1 MWKVHD
7 NYMRQLK
14 QLYNKTSKQTQNRLQ
29 ELLDTFNFTSEN
41 IYNIADNKT
50 KKRINVYIESWK
62 EQGLLKNNN
71 YFSVLANNIYRRT
84 RVKNSE
90 ILELLIYS
98 AYIEE
103 QNKLEEQERQ
113 IMYEDANYYYEQG
126 QQEVNKK
133 KKPSILTMALF
144 LALLDQP
151 NYSGF
156 NWKQYIEATIQYN
169 AQQIYKQLI
178 LNIQQ
183 QKELEIDSSE
193 FQTII
198 QRQNNQKLNINNDKI
213 SGAADLQM
221 IGLNNLAKVEGIKG
235 VTEDNSKVRFIAVED
250 DKTTL
255 MCDSLNNKEFY
266 INKENI
272 FDRYYGE
279 TQKELM
285 VQRIRCNGLVLG
297 LNLPPIQHHFHY
309 CRSSITYLT
318 QNKRIEL
325 EQDKKY
331 DLFDNVYINKI
342 RKYNIN
348 KLQIKHIDKKA
359 LYNILDNMEKVYKDF
374 PQIRDKIKQ
383 IKEVNVSDKAGINVG
398 PQTDGTYIMEIN
410 INAFKDKD
418 IAKKM
423 YENDVKTNYHPQNS
437 SYKDMGIHEA
447 GHMALNEILRKKYIN
462 QNALATDWNNNIT
475 AQEIV
480 NEAFEN
486 LKINDIMQ
494 KRKSLREISTHAVKY
509 NANETIAETFVDYYT
524 NKNNARTLS
533 KEIINVM
540 KGMI

>member
-29 ELLDTFNFTSEN
+29 ELFDTFDFTSEN
-41 IYNIADNKT
+41 IYNIANNKT
-50 KKRINVYIESWK
+50 KKRINTYIEQWK

-71 YFSVLANNIYRRT
+71 YFTVLANNIYKRT

-103 QNKLEEQERQ
+103 QSKLEEQEKQ

-133 KKPSILTMALF
+133 KKPSILAMALF

-169 AQQIYKQLI
+169 AQQIYKQVI
-178 LNIQQ
+178 LNMQQ
-183 QKELEIDSSE
+183 QKNLEIDSSE

-221 IGLNNLAKVEGIKG
+221 IGLNNLAKVEGIKE

-255 MCDSLNNKEFY
+255 MCDSLNNQEFY
-266 INKENI
+266 INKENV

-279 TQKELM
+279 TQKELT

-309 CRSSITYLT
+309 CRSTIMYLPPVEKQEKTEYNLDIPKISKDIKQVLSNTKLNSSVKRLFNKYLT
-318 QNKRIEL
+318 GNNAKIDNNLNVPMRYSIDD
-325 EQDKKY
+325 DKIYINPNHSDFKYY
-331 DLFDNVYINKI
+331 DLSESLSHEIIHMIDIRNNISDKLNIDNEL
-342 RKYNIN
+342 RRAR
-348 KLQIKHIDKKA
+348 LQIDIDK
-359 LYNILDNMEKVYKDF
+359 D
-374 PQIRDKIKQ
+374 
-383 IKEVNVSDKAGINVG
+383 
-398 PQTDGTYIMEIN
+398 
-410 INAFKDKD
+410 
-418 IAKKM
+418 
-423 YENDVKTNYHPQNS
+423 
-437 SYKDMGIHEA
+437 
-447 GHMALNEILRKKYIN
+447 KYIN
-462 QNALATDWNNNIT
+462 MLSSSKYEDNMSIGDIFSAVTNGKITGNYGHDNNYWLKDNTRVEKELSANIMS
-475 AQEIV
+475 AC
-480 NEAFEN
+480 
-486 LKINDIMQ
+486 L
-494 KRKSLREISTHAVKY
+494 
-509 NANETIAETFVDYYT
+509 T
-524 NKNNARTLS
+524 NNKDTLS
-533 KEIINVM
+533 VIDNIQGLKEIKEKVV
-540 KGMI
+540 KAYHDYTR